1 MISSWR
7 ARRGAARILVA
18 ASAVTLLSGVTAS
31 AAMAHSATSGPRV
44 SFGDGPS
51 GFWYGTDST
60 TINMGSSKPYQT
72 PAIGG
77 YYGGYIGMAGN
88 WAYREGCHDKII
100 FSSSNSADANYNYD
114 HGGIGVGTGVYWF
127 MGGPGVDP
135 HYNGGTTEA
144 YDWGEAQASYT
155 LGDVKSLGVTYPV
168 LFMDVE
174 LPGDA
179 PGISPVADNGWN
191 NVYTSPCSDR
201 VRQTGIPAGVDRAEI
216 NGYAAYVT
224 SHSSDKVGIYST
236 PSIWTDIFGTGSAAS
251 ITNTY
256 EWTYS
261 ANSSLSKPPLGW
273 CLRGTSTCAQFFG
286 GITSSS
292 PYAIAW
298 QWSGGGGAGNG
309 IGDFDQID
317 KNRAS

>member
-1 MISSWR
+1 MNGSWR
-7 ARRGAARILVA
+7 ARRGAARFLVA
-18 ASAVTLLSGVTAS
+18 ASAAMLLSGVTAG
-31 AAMAHSATSGPRV
+31 AAMAQSAASGPRG
-44 SFGDGPS
+44 SNGDGPS

-60 TINMGSSKPYQT
+60 AIAMGSSHPYQT

-88 WAYREGCHDKII
+88 WAYREGCHEKII
-100 FSSSNSADANYNYD
+100 FSSVNHDDANYNYD
-114 HGGIGVGTGVYWF
+114 NGGIGVGTGVYWF

-135 HYNGGTTEA
+135 HYNGSTTEA

-155 LGDVKSLGVTYPV
+155 LGDAKALGVTYPV
-168 LFMDVE
+168 IFMDVE

-179 PGISPVADNGWN
+179 PGISPVPDNGWN
-191 NVYTSPCSDR
+191 NVYTSPCSDK
-201 VRQTGIPAGVDRAEI
+201 VKQSGISATVDRSEI
-216 NGYAAYVT
+216 NGYAAYVA
-224 SHSSDKVGIYST
+224 SHSSYKVGIYSA
-236 PSIWTDIFGTGSAAS
+236 PSIWTDIFGTGSAAT

-273 CLRGTSTCAQFFG
+273 CLRGTSTCASFFG
-286 GITSSS
+286 GINSNS

-298 QWSGGGGAGNG
+298 QWSGGGGAPNG
-309 IGDFDQID
+309 VGDFDQID
-317 KNRAS
+317 KNRLS